1 MKKVVECIYDDARE
15 QNEFGFAAVNK
26 DGKWGA
32 LQSNGAVLL
41 EPSVVLDNSINIDF
55 IGTWHLNENVEL
67 NTYTK

>member
-1 MKKVVECIYDDARE
+1 M
-15 QNEFGFAAVNK
+15 NK

-41 EPSVVLDNSINIDF
+41 EPSVVLDNSINFDF

>member
-1 MKKVVECIYDDARE
+1 M
-15 QNEFGFAAVNK
+15 NK